1 MPLHLSPNR
10 VEPHHLSKIFDTH
23 RDEELKFKR
32 KYTSNKLGMVPTFNE
47 TPTGLML
54 GSSDNKFDYFI
65 MAETSSHLLTLTLYR
80 CKGLSNIPM
89 RNNQVES
96 IRKI

>member
-10 VEPHHLSKIFDTH
+10 VESHHLSKIFDTH

-32 KYTSNKLGMVPTFNE
+32 KYTSNKLGMVPTLNE

-80 CKGLSNIPM
+80 CKGLSNVPM